1 MPEGDAVW
9 RTARTLDDAL
19 SGRQLLDAD
28 LRWPT
33 IATARLAGMMVSQ
46 TVPRGK
52 HLLTRLDSGW
62 TLHSHLRMDGSWV
75 IEPTGGTAQRS
86 PSRSKGPPRAASRV
100 PERRSGR
107 RPESRG
113 GGFVRA
119 VLVGPDYTAIGVDLG
134 MLDLVRTTE
143 EHTLVGHLGPDLLD
157 PRFDTELAIR
167 NLVAAEGTIGAAL
180 LDQTNLAGIGTIWAS
195 ETLFA
200 ERIQPWTPSSGLDRT
215 TIEGLVNRARKLLQ
229 ASLAG
234 PLPSS
239 TGSQLP
245 GRNTWVHGRSGR
257 QCVRCGGTIRVASIG
272 PATRER
278 PMFYCPVCQGG
289 LGPTDDG
296 RPAAPL
302 GTRRQ

>member
-134 MLDLVRTTE
+134 MLNLVRTT
-143 EHTLVGHLGPDLLD
+143 
-157 PRFDTELAIR
+157 
-167 NLVAAEGTIGAAL
+167 
-180 LDQTNLAGIGTIWAS
+180 
-195 ETLFA
+195 
-200 ERIQPWTPSSGLDRT
+200 
-215 TIEGLVNRARKLLQ
+215 
-229 ASLAG
+229 
-234 PLPSS
+234 
-239 TGSQLP
+239 
-245 GRNTWVHGRSGR
+245 
-257 QCVRCGGTIRVASIG
+257 
-272 PATRER
+272 
-278 PMFYCPVCQGG
+278 
-289 LGPTDDG
+289 
-296 RPAAPL
+296 
-302 GTRRQ
+302 